1 MYLLRDDRPLDEYVL
16 QTSEVDAVFEAPVSE
31 LLQLFAGKLETIELS
46 GVQHAGS
53 PDAYPVSISAK
64 LEDFVPG
71 DSYWVNLFVMCERF
85 LKRPTAVSDLD
96 LMSDPGSCIASARV
110 ASLKKSPRTADVSVS
125 DPGFCTPRIDM
136 HKCSASMTT
145 RLPRVQVFA

>member
-1 MYLLRDDRPLDEYVL
+1 M
-16 QTSEVDAVFEAPVSE
+16 FEAPVSE

-85 LKRPTAVSDLD
+85 LNGQQPLA
-96 LMSDPGSCIASARV
+96 I
-110 ASLKKSPRTADVSVS
+110 
-125 DPGFCTPRIDM
+125 
-136 HKCSASMTT
+136 
-145 RLPRVQVFA
+145 